1 MLTPLFVLIAVFG
14 AMAAEAK
21 RASANERAQRARGA
35 VEPPGDVYKMMRVA
49 YPSAFLAMIAEGF
62 FRGRPAAP
70 ALTAGVVAGILLF
83 GAAKA
88 LKWWAILT
96 LGPYWTFRVI
106 VVPGAPLVTSGP
118 YRYLRHP
125 NYVAV
130 AGELAAVALMTGAVV
145 TGPLGIVG
153 FAALML
159 KRVAVEERAL
169 QGAILPPN

>member
-1 MLTPLFVLIAVFG
+1 MTPLLVLIAVFG

-21 RASANERAQRARGA
+21 RANANERTQRARGA
-35 VEPPGDVYKMMRVA
+35 IEPPGDVYTMMRVA
-49 YPSAFLAMIAEGF
+49 YPAAFLAMIAEGF
-62 FRGRPAAP
+62 FRGRPAAT
-70 ALTAGVVAGILLF
+70 ALTSGVAAGILLF

-96 LGPYWTFRVI
+96 LGPFWTFRVI

>member
-1 MLTPLFVLIAVFG
+1 MTPRLVLIAVFIP
-14 AMAAEAK
+14 MLVEAR
-21 RASANERAQRARGA
+21 RASLNERALRARGA
-35 VEPPGDVYKMMRVA
+35 IEPPGDVYKMMRVA
-49 YPSAFLAMIAEGF
+49 YPAAFLAMIAEGF

-70 ALTAGVVAGILLF
+70 ALTSGVLLF

-96 LGPYWTFRVI
+96 LGPFWTFRVI
-106 VVPGAPLVTSGP
+106 VVPGAPLVTGGP